1 MQAINESAT
10 YIWNN
15 NLTEQNLMASNLKCQ
30 YNIMKMQDESFFNKI
45 YQMQTSMRKLK
56 ERMHIAEEY
65 YQDLKKRKNKT

>member
-1 MQAINESAT
+1 
-10 YIWNN
+10 
-15 NLTEQNLMASNLKCQ
+15 
-30 YNIMKMQDESFFNKI
+30 MKMQDESFFNKI